1 MFLAELY
8 QKTEKGYYSPG
19 DDNSTIKL
27 GDMRKGSRLTLGDLN
42 RLRMSNDVR
51 KVEHEKKLERVSTQ
65 YKSPVEA
72 GGLGV

>member
-19 DDNSTIKL
+19 DDNSTMHL
-27 GDMRKGSRLTLGDLN
+27 SDMRKGSRLSLSDLN

-51 KVEHEKKLERVSTQ
+51 KIEHEKKLTRVSTQ
-65 YKSPVEA
+65 YKPPVEA
-72 GGLGV
+72 GGIGL